1 MLHFSHI
8 MELVRKMAQK
18 PQTEYL
24 KQITVGIWTRMP
36 LIMLSVDHMRI
47 KKYIS

>member
-1 MLHFSHI
+1 
-8 MELVRKMAQK
+8 MELVRIIAQK
-18 PQTEYL
+18 PQTKYL
-24 KQITVGIWTRMP
+24 KPVKVGIWTRMP